1 MEELKKIYP
10 QDILQY
16 ANILNRFKRLTET
29 NPREAYR
36 LSIDALVVYDR
47 WSYIKLEI
55 KKNLKRGEKAELKD
69 RLKEMCDFLKE
80 VAVIS
85 RMVWKNSVDDMRIN
99 RGG

>member
-1 MEELKKIYP
+1 MEELKKLYP

-47 WSYIKLEI
+47 WSEIKLQL
-55 KKNLKRGEKAELKD
+55 KKNLKRGEKAELKE

-85 RMVWKNSVDDMRIN
+85 RMVWKNSVEDIRMK
-99 RGG
+99 

>member
-1 MEELKKIYP
+1 MEELKECYG
-10 QDILQY
+10 QDLIQY
-16 ANILNRFKRLTET
+16 SNILERFKRLSET
-29 NPREAYR
+29 NPNEAYK

-47 WSYIKLEI
+47 WSEIKLQL
-55 KKNLKRGEKAELKD
+55 KKNLKRGEKAELKE

-85 RMVWKNSVDDMRIN
+85 RMTWSSARDDMRIN

>member
-47 WSYIKLEI
+47 WSCIKLEL

-80 VAVIS
+80 VATIS
-85 RMVWKNSVDDMRIN
+85 RMCWNNARDDMRIN

>member
-1 MEELKKIYP
+1 MNDLKEKYCEDIILYA
-10 QDILQY
+10 DILK
-16 ANILNRFKRLTET
+16 RFKRLSET
-29 NPREAYR
+29 NPKEAYR

-55 KKNLKRGEKAELKD
+55 KKNLKRGEKTELKD

-80 VAVIS
+80 VATIS
-85 RMVWKNSVDDMRIN
+85 RMCWNNAKDDMRIN

>member
-1 MEELKKIYP
+1 MEELKEYYG
-10 QDILQY
+10 QDLIQY
-16 ANILNRFKRLTET
+16 ENILNRFKRLSET
-29 NPREAYR
+29 NPKEAYR

-47 WSYIKLEI
+47 WSTIKLEL

-80 VAVIS
+80 VATIS
-85 RMVWKNSVDDMRIN
+85 RMCWNNARDDMRIN

>member
-1 MEELKKIYP
+1 MEELKQLYGQDLIQYSKI
-10 QDILQY
+10 LE
-16 ANILNRFKRLTET
+16 RFKRLSET

-47 WSYIKLEI
+47 WSYIKLEL

-85 RMVWKNSVDDMRIN
+85 RMVWKNSVEDIRMN